1 MLSKK
6 KILILVVSA
15 CMMLST
21 SIILTSKVS
30 AASTTVKRIFG
41 ADRYSTNMNIVNSGW
56 SSADN
61 VVIASGEGYPDALC
75 AAPLAKA
82 KSAPII
88 LTDKN
93 ALSKSQ
99 LDQLS
104 KLKVKDAFI
113 IGGTGVITTNIE
125 IQLKAI
131 GINYI
136 RFAGSNRYET
146 SAKIA
151 EQLTTDNGVMVA
163 SGENFPDALSVASI
177 AAAKGMPILLSSKDK
192 LSDSIK
198 AYLTDKKI
206 PISYIIGGTGALGSN
221 VEASV
226 VNPKRLYGADRYKTN
241 INVIKEFESYLNF
254 DNIYIASG
262 DNFPD
267 ALSGSVLAANSN
279 APIALVG
286 TILSTDTVDYLK
298 AQNIKNINVIG
309 GTGAVSQTVED
320 ALKNTVNYYAITKI
334 EDVTDRAFINEDY
347 HFPQWALVIYDNYSE
362 KLVNVKWDSNTLDT
376 SKEGSFS
383 YTGTVNGYDRKIKL
397 SVKFIQETGSINGNL
412 SNGGLIAYYKGSNYY
427 SNPNDNNNIYK
438 TNFGIAEGI
447 KLSEDTASAINIIN
461 NTIFYINSSDNRS
474 VYSMK
479 LDGSQRTKLTDVN
492 VSPTLLAANDSI
504 YYADNYS
511 PNPGMY
517 KMNTNGTNKTK
528 LCDGMIDNLVMEDGY
543 LYFNN
548 MDNSSYKMYTMK
560 LDGSEKTKVN
570 NDNAAMFSV
579 ENGWIYYVNTSDRN
593 RAYKVKSDGTNRTMI
608 EDVEVQALNVFDGW
622 IYFSRSSDLKLFK
635 ISVDGLYEIK
645 LSDRS
650 TSNIFIIGDYVFY
663 RAPYLNQKI
672 YGIKVD
678 GSGERRLAIPS
689 LLDKEPNN
697 DIASS
702 QVYKIMNTAEDAPE
716 IAGSIQGKDIDEYK
730 LDITKS
736 NILNIFFSAPSLGE
750 DAVITVLDS
759 MGEELYSIQTDSSG
773 EAGLSLDLTSGIFYL
788 KVTSKNESV
797 ETSTYNMISWL
808 GEWN

>member
-6 KILILVVSA
+6 KILMLVVNT
-15 CMMLST
+15 CIILST
-21 SIILTSKVS
+21 SIILTSKAS
-30 AASTTVKRIFG
+30 AASTTVKRIYG
-41 ADRYSTNMNIVNSGW
+41 ADRYSTNMNIVSSGW

-61 VVIASGEGYPDALC
+61 VVIASGGDYPDALC

-88 LTDKN
+88 LTDKK
-93 ALSKSQ
+93 ALSSSQ

-113 IGGTGVITTNIE
+113 IGGTGVITTNVE
-125 IQLKAI
+125 IQLKAL

-136 RFAGSNRYET
+136 RFAGSDRYET

-151 EQLTTDNGVMVA
+151 EQLSTDNGVMVA
-163 SGENFPDALSVASI
+163 SGKNFPDALSVASI

-192 LSDSIK
+192 LPDSIK
-198 AYLTDKKI
+198 AYITNKKI

-241 INVIKEFESYLNF
+241 INVIKEFESSLNF

-262 DNFPD
+262 SNFPD
-267 ALSGSVLAANSN
+267 ALSGSALASNSN
-279 APIALVG
+279 APIALVD
-286 TILSTDTVDYLK
+286 TLLSAETLDYLK
-298 AQNIKNINVIG
+298 AQNIKNVNILG
-309 GTGAVSQTVED
+309 GTGAVTQSVED
-320 ALKNTVNYYAITKI
+320 TLKNTVNYYTIIKI
-334 EDVTDRAFINEDY
+334 EDVTDMAFINEDY
-347 HFPQWALVIYDNYSE
+347 HFPKWALVIYDNYSE
-362 KLVNVKWDSNTLDT
+362 KLVSVKWDSNILDT

-397 SVKFIQETGSINGNL
+397 SVKVIQETGSINGNL
-412 SNGGLIAYYKGSNYY
+412 SNGGFRAYYKGYIYY
-427 SNPNDNNNIYK
+427 SNPNDDNKIYK
-438 TNFGIAEGI
+438 TDFGIAEGI
-447 KLSEDTASAINIIN
+447 KLSEDSASAINIIN
-461 NTIFYINSSDNRS
+461 DTIFYINSSDNRS

-492 VSPTLLAANDSI
+492 VTSTLLAANDSI
-504 YYADNYS
+504 YYDDNYS

-543 LYFNN
+543 LYFNI
-548 MDNSSYKMYTMK
+548 MENSSYKMYTMK

-570 NDNAAMFSV
+570 NDNATMFSL
-579 ENGWIYYVNTSDRN
+579 ENGWIYYVNTSDRS
-593 RAYKVKSDGTNRTMI
+593 RPYKVKSDGTNRTMI
-608 EDVEVQALNVFDGW
+608 EDVQVQALNVFDGW
-622 IYFSRSSDLKLFK
+622 VYYSRSSDLKLFK

-645 LSDRS
+645 LSDIS
-650 TSNIFIIGDYVFY
+650 TSNIFVIGDYVFY
-663 RAPYLNQKI
+663 RTPYLNQKI

-678 GSGERRLAIPS
+678 GSGERRLAIPF

-716 IAGSIQGKDIDEYK
+716 IAGSIQGKDIDVYK
-730 LDITKS
+730 LNITKS
-736 NILNIFFSAPSLGE
+736 NILNIFFTAPSLGE
-750 DAVITVLDS
+750 DAIITVLDS
-759 MGEELYSIQTDSSG
+759 KGEEIYSIQTDSTG
-773 EAGLSLDLTSGIFYL
+773 ETGLSLELTPGIFYL
-788 KVTSKNESV
+788 KVTLKNG
-797 ETSTYNMISWL
+797 STATGGYNMISWL